1 MNTKKLYLSLL
12 LITMVSFLAIF
23 FSGCKQEDNKITS
36 TQFVIN
42 QDLIVLGAG
51 RHLAPGEKDA
61 YYCSKIL
68 GVWEPLI
75 TRDKEG
81 FPAPALAQNWQMLDE
96 GKVWIFYL
104 RKDVIFHDGSK
115 FNADAV
121 IKNFDRM
128 NKGIKRSMFYGMDIN
143 TYYPTLLKYEKLDE
157 YTIKLT
163 FKENNLNQLY
173 KMMDFGSAIFS
184 PYCFNENGDFNGV
197 AIGTGPYRIVEN
209 QLNKYVKLQR
219 FSNYY
224 GEKAKIQEI
233 VVKNI
238 PSVDS
243 RYSALKSGEIFG
255 VLDLNAIPPFL
266 ADELKNDDRFNIST
280 NKSTMI
286 RFLSLNGTKFPF
298 NDIRMRQA
306 VSLAI
311 DRKNLVEAL
320 YLNYAKPTTNI
331 LNYSSPYYMDIPVK
345 YDLNKAKTL
354 ANEVLQGKRC
364 EITYFINGQEPLQK
378 GEAELIA
385 YWLKDIGLDVKIQS
399 LEYATMLH
407 LVKKGEYNIARFQ
420 QGLANGDPYGIF
432 YSFMMPQGNRNK
444 NECLGYKNQ
453 EVIDLL
459 NKVKYIDNE
468 TTRRNIYN
476 KLQEISTQEQ
486 PIVPLYNDESVVAY
500 NKHLKNYEA
509 LVYGVD
515 LAKIEWVDE

>member
-197 AIGTGPYRIVEN
+197 AIGTGPYKIVEN
-209 QLNKYVKLQR
+209 QLNKYVKL
-219 FSNYY
+219 
-224 GEKAKIQEI
+224 KIFP
-233 VVKNI
+233 VWT
-238 PSVDS
+238 VD
-243 RYSALKSGEIFG
+243 
-255 VLDLNAIPPFL
+255 
-266 ADELKNDDRFNIST
+266 
-280 NKSTMI
+280 
-286 RFLSLNGTKFPF
+286 
-298 NDIRMRQA
+298 
-306 VSLAI
+306 
-311 DRKNLVEAL
+311 
-320 YLNYAKPTTNI
+320 
-331 LNYSSPYYMDIPVK
+331 
-345 YDLNKAKTL
+345 
-354 ANEVLQGKRC
+354 
-364 EITYFINGQEPLQK
+364 
-378 GEAELIA
+378 
-385 YWLKDIGLDVKIQS
+385 
-399 LEYATMLH
+399 
-407 LVKKGEYNIARFQ
+407 
-420 QGLANGDPYGIF
+420 
-432 YSFMMPQGNRNK
+432 
-444 NECLGYKNQ
+444 
-453 EVIDLL
+453 
-459 NKVKYIDNE
+459 
-468 TTRRNIYN
+468 
-476 KLQEISTQEQ
+476 TQ
-486 PIVPLYNDESVVAY
+486 
-500 NKHLKNYEA
+500 H
-509 LVYGVD
+509 
-515 LAKIEWVDE
+515 